1 MAKPTFAVMLQE
13 DEYQT
18 YVVPRATFTLIP
30 MNYQRRLQEGFNIIG
45 GIAPVTCLF
54 IIAHGLEGAAQAGN
68 STQYAAGLGVALG
81 FEGIFHHNAGL
92 WAKLHGNVK
101 NIVVYACNAATTG
114 GPAMRGGFADGKYLM
129 GSLAIYSGANVYA
142 ADRLQQADVSASA
155 SVDFGPW
162 EGQVWE
168 FLPSGTPPRPVA
180 KPPWELSDL

>member
-101 NIVVYACNAATTG
+101 NI
-114 GPAMRGGFADGKYLM
+114 FADGKYLM

-168 FLPSGTPPRPVA
+168 FPPSGTPPRPVA